1 MSNALSQIQYNT
13 AKQNVRKLSCKVQL
27 LNYEFETVDELSG
40 VVISY
45 SFSNSSNSNIRRT
58 GTLTLTP
65 YKQEEYYKI
74 QEGSKI
80 WMDKYVKIYM
90 GIEDNLSGEIAWTNM
105 GIYLI
110 NNPSQVVSGTTN
122 TITLQLVDLMVKLT
136 GLRNGYLDGYQHQI
150 PTGTNIEEAIK
161 GILLKG
167 GFTECEVEIE
177 DGDYTETQ
185 YDIKVDGDRA
195 LYDLLTAINEQNIN
209 YQMYFD
215 VDGVFHYNRIPDGA
229 DEPIMVTDD
238 LWDEV
243 YISHQVDTPYED
255 LKNHIIVL
263 GKTHEVKNYC
273 NDVKVMINA
282 INGTCS
288 SVKKM
293 RNHIKL
299 GFTMPSTYNNPYN
312 EMFGGYVLGNPTF
325 NLNGYGAYPIK
336 YANGEV
342 PELKADTYYV
352 LKSQNYNKA
361 YKNNCILTGLA
372 NVTTYS
378 YSHLTD
384 TEHIVGAYIYEFDDK
399 DGAIMF
405 GHKVTA
411 LNTGNHTITVD
422 ATLDAEHMVTSKTY
436 YLFYVYDVDTEAY
449 WQFMGELQ
457 PRAEV
462 QDNNPASPFYVNG
475 TIGDIKMVLCG
486 GDYDNITTSDLAL
499 ERANWELYT
508 RCKIWD
514 NVTLN
519 VVPIYWLDV
528 NWLIEIK
535 LPNEEKAYYI
545 IKNIETS
552 GGVTGVQTIQM
563 TRFYPYYD
571 TTNDN
576 S

>member
-1 MSNALSQIQYNT
+1 MSNALSQLQYNT
-13 AKQNVRKLSCKVQL
+13 AKQNVRNLSCKVQL
-27 LNYEFETVDELSG
+27 LNYDYTVVDELSG

-45 SFSNSSNSNIRRT
+45 SFSTSASSNIRRT
-58 GTLTLTP
+58 GTISLTP
-65 YKQEEYYKI
+65 YKQEEYYRI
-74 QEGSKI
+74 QQGSKI
-80 WMDKYVKIYM
+80 WMDKYIKIYM
-90 GIEDNLSGEIAWTNM
+90 GIQDYHSGEYAWTNM
-105 GIYLI
+105 GMFLI
-110 NNPSQVVSGTTN
+110 NNPSQIVSSTNN
-122 TITLQLVDLMVKLT
+122 TITLQLVDLMVNLT
-136 GLRNGYLDGYQHQI
+136 GARKGYLDGYQHQI
-150 PTGTNIEEAIK
+150 PTGTNIEEAIR

-167 GFTECEVEIE
+167 GFTECDIEIE
-177 DGDYTETQ
+177 EGDYTETQ

-195 LYDLLTAINEQNIN
+195 LFDLLTAINEQNIN

-243 YISHQVDTPYED
+243 YISHQTDTPYDE

-263 GKTHEVKNYC
+263 GKTHDVKNYC
-273 NDVKVMINA
+273 NEVTANA
-282 INGTCS
+282 PTIAGTCS
-288 SVKKM
+288 TVKKM

-299 GFTMPSTYNNPYN
+299 GFTMPNNY
-312 EMFGGYVLGNPTF
+312 ETHGDPTF

-336 YANGEV
+336 YSSGV
-342 PELKADTYYV
+342 IPELKPDTYYV
-352 LKSQNYNKA
+352 IKSQNYNKC
-361 YKNNCILTGLA
+361 YKNNCILTGAA
-372 NVTTYS
+372 NATTYS
-378 YSHLTD
+378 YSHLSS

-405 GHKVTA
+405 ATKVTT
-411 LNTGNHTITVD
+411 LDTTNHTLTVET
-422 ATLDAEHMVTSKTY
+422 TLDVEHAVTNKTY
-436 YLFYVYDVDTEAY
+436 YLFYIYDVDSEAY

-462 QDNNPASPFYVNG
+462 QDNNPDSPWYVGG
-475 TIGDIKMVLCG
+475 TVGDIKIVLCG
-486 GDYDNITTSDLAL
+486 GDYDNISTSDLAL
-499 ERANWELYT
+499 ERAQWELYT
-508 RCKIWD
+508 RCKFYD

-535 LPNEEKAYYI
+535 LPNEEQAYYI
-545 IKNIETS
+545 IKNIETG